1 MADRATEAQAQTG
14 HGQGNNLEHAVSEGW
29 GKFTG
34 FLKRGAHKAG
44 DLIESG
50 VESAQ
55 QIDTRELAEKGKG
68 VASEGL
74 NVIRGESGTKADGVS
89 DEIVKWVPQAQILRR
104 GAEALKQ
111 SGAERKVLGDGKGEV
126 TARPFIEA
134 GTDAVPN
141 LITVPGVGGVGN
153 QVLEQTG
160 IKKKAAGTI
169 MDMVRKSE
177 GESGVVASGNTPELG
192 GVTIIDPNAGTIN
205 NAGRKLR
212 GFLRGITGGDQ
223 RVKK

>member
-14 HGQGNNLEHAVSEGW
+14 NGQGNNLEHAVSEGW

-44 DLIESG
+44 NLIESG

-68 VASEGL
+68 LATEGL
-74 NVIRGESGTKADGVS
+74 NVIRGESGTRADGVS

-134 GTDAVPN
+134 GTDAVANPVN
-141 LITVPGVGGVGN
+141 I
-153 QVLEQTG
+153 LEPTG

-192 GVTIIDPNAGTIN
+192 GVTIIDPDAETIG